1 MLLTF
6 SSDKSSPLSTHL
18 FLWKGFDWF
27 DLQKHTQSIRSSTQL
42 VGIVTSCFIFSAGT
56 GGLLSGKITKTSSLI
71 GCSLDPAMN
80 TIILYELVAGVRRE
94 IKNTHTDAL

>member
-1 MLLTF
+1 M
-6 SSDKSSPLSTHL
+6 
-18 FLWKGFDWF
+18 F
-27 DLQKHTQSIRSSTQL
+27 DLQKHTQSIRLSTQL
-42 VGIVTSCFIFSAGT
+42 VGIVTSCYVFSAGT

-94 IKNTHTDAL
+94 IKNIHTDAL

>member
-42 VGIVTSCFIFSAGT
+42 VGIVTSCFIFSE
-56 GGLLSGKITKTSSLI
+56 GLLSGKITKTSSLI

-80 TIILYELVAGVRRE
+80 TIILYELVAGVRRA

>member
-18 FLWKGFDWF
+18 FYGKVLTGLIYKSMLAEHSF
-27 DLQKHTQSIRSSTQL
+27 KYSTCRYSHEL
-42 VGIVTSCFIFSAGT
+42 FLFSAGT
-56 GGLLSGKITKTSSLI
+56 EGLLSGKITKTSSLI

-80 TIILYELVAGVRRE
+80 TITLYELVAGVRRA